1 MVTQAQPFTTLKN
14 RKYINLTTF
23 RKTGAAVAT
32 PLWFA
37 EYQGVLYTQTFP
49 TAGKLKRI
57 KHTPRVTVALCTV
70 NGKALGA
77 EIEGEARIVTNEQE
91 NLLAEAALA
100 RKYGL
105 IRRIYNGA
113 MNVYGKLRRQAPTG
127 RTYIAIEPVISTH
140 YSPRVCILAG
150 ETGREAV
157 GTRFIASVSPLLPTW
172 KDAMNRVPT
181 FT

>member
-1 MVTQAQPFTTLKN
+1 MIMQTQPFVTLKN
-14 RKYINLTTF
+14 RKYVNLTTF

-37 EYQGVLYTQTFP
+37 EHQGVVYTQTFP

-57 KHTPRVTVALCTV
+57 KHTPRVTVAPCTV

-77 EIEGEARIVTNEQE
+77 EIEGEARIITNEQE
-91 NLLAEAALA
+91 ILLAEAALA

-105 IRRIYNGA
+105 TRRIYDGA
-113 MNVYGKLRRQAPTG
+113 MSVYGKLRRQAPSG
-127 RTYIAIEPVISTH
+127 RTYIAIEPVMSSH
-140 YSPRVCILAG
+140 YSPRVCILPG

-157 GTRFIASVSPLLPTW
+157 GTR
-172 KDAMNRVPT
+172 
-181 FT
+181 